1 MGDLQ
6 RAFTRLPE
14 GEAAFVGY
22 VMGGDP
28 NPNRSLEYARAVL
41 EGGADVLELGV
52 PFSDPVADGPTIQ
65 QAGIRAREAGTR
77 VDHVLDMAGRLTA
90 DHDQPVVLMTYYNPI
105 YRRGL
110 PAFAEAA
117 ADAGVAGLIV
127 PDLPLEESTPLR
139 DALSGVGVDLVQ
151 LASPATSDARFQ
163 RLATATGGFLYLV
176 STFGV
181 TGARTNVEDRTRE
194 LVQRARKHAGGT
206 PVAVG
211 FGVSEP
217 QHAATLR
224 DAGADGV
231 VVGSAIVDR
240 IARGV
245 DPTEVRAFVEGMK
258 DATRPPL
265 S

>member
-1 MGDLQ
+1 MGDLET
-6 RAFTRLPE
+6 AFRGLPE
-14 GEAAFVGY
+14 DEAAFVGY

-28 NPNRSLEYARAVL
+28 DVDASLAYARAVL

-65 QAGIRAREAGTR
+65 QAGIRARKAGTR
-77 VDHVLDMAGRLTA
+77 VDDVLRMARDLTA
-90 DHDQPVVLMTYYNPI
+90 DHPQPVVLMTYYNLI

-110 PAFAEAA
+110 DAFAEAA
-117 ADAGVAGLIV
+117 AGAGVAGLIV

-139 DALSGVGVDLVQ
+139 GALDDAGLDLVQ

-163 RLATATGGFLYLV
+163 RLAAATGGFLYLV

-181 TGARTNVEDRTRE
+181 TGARTRVEDRTRA

-224 DAGADGV
+224 EAGADGV

-245 DPTEVRAFVEGMK
+245 DPGEVRGFVEAMK
-258 DATRPPL
+258 AATRGDQA
-265 S
+265 